1 MKKFLLLLTLFCTT
15 VFGVMAQCD
24 APYNVQANA
33 TYNHVNLSWESSL
46 LNPVEY
52 TDSVTYGN
60 TYTTGIGTNSAAV
73 YDIVVRFPVESLAGV
88 NGQYLTHVSFTPAS
102 LSVTSFTVKVWV
114 GGSHSGTTYNEGT
127 LVSSVVLSP
136 DEVTPGVPNVIRL
149 STPVLVNSSQELWL
163 GYECNATGDHPAAG
177 GNENVISGTND
188 LLHLNGTWGA
198 LPDFGL
204 TGYAWCISGYFST
217 PASISGFNVLRD
229 NVVLNTTP
237 ITSHSYTDATVL
249 PQTQYCYTIQSIC
262 SSTTNS
268 ATPVCVT
275 TPIEP
280 NCGPIVGNG
289 TNSTHLIPFNTFY
302 NYSYSQQIYTASELG
317 VSAGTIVALAFHYF
331 YSTPITQNNI
341 TVYMANVSQSNFTST
356 SDWIPA
362 SELTQVFHGNVY
374 CSNVDSNLV
383 TIDFN
388 EAFEWD
394 GHSNVVV
401 AIVNDRGSYE
411 GSEERFYTHTS
422 SGNTVLYAY
431 NDNNA
436 YSIQAPGA
444 GTLSAER
451 NNMKFC
457 FGPEPTC
464 YRPTHLTVLNTTD
477 VTASFSWSPHS
488 SSDNSWE
495 VVIVPEGTSV
505 DNGTPVLVNDTFYT
519 VNNLTENMGYNIYV
533 RTACSSSDQSAW
545 VHTSFRTQCVS
556 IHVGVP
562 YYDNFTSY
570 GTGHDAFPYC
580 WRRSSNYE
588 AEAYPYIISASAT
601 TGQMLFISNA
611 TTYSLAVSQGLDLS
625 AYPAGSLALSYWIA
639 QAQSY
644 YGRMDVGIMTDP
656 NDLNTFTLL
665 KSYYPTDYNETGYF
679 QEDYILLTESYP
691 NIVYLA
697 FYAPACGNNS
707 NNTTH
712 LSRVRVDLAPN
723 CMPPANLAISEV
735 SGTSAVVSWDEA
747 AFSANSYTLAYGAV
761 GQTPTTIIVN
771 GTDYM
776 LTGLTQGTEYEVM
789 LWSNC
794 DNGTADTLTA
804 NFTTLAFLECT
815 QPDNVGTIV
824 TDSTAATTT
833 YLLPVNNFYRYTYS
847 QQIYTADEITP
858 THTPT
863 VITGIAFN
871 YGYSAQNTDKT
882 DVKIYLAHRSSSSF
896 ASTTDWTPISDAV
909 LVYEGDLICSQGWN
923 TFNFDT
929 YFSYNGSDNL
939 VLIVDDNSYAY
950 NGSAYV
956 FNAHTASNNIS
967 MYYYSDSSNPDPA
980 NPPTASSR
988 VATRSDVKFFL
999 CNQTAP
1005 MSCPAPYLYVAET
1018 EAENVTLAWNA
1029 NGNENEWNLEYRIEG
1044 SNSWTSE
1051 GTVSTTPYTISN
1063 LTTDMNYE
1071 FRLKA
1076 VCDAGDSS
1084 EWVYT
1089 SAYVPCESVELPI
1102 VENFDS
1108 YNANENPSC
1117 WVMKYNGTTATPS
1130 ITTAQA
1136 YSGTKSLYFYCPS
1149 NGNYAY
1155 AISPR
1160 IDDGVDMDS
1169 LEIMFFAYTATA
1181 GYFIEVGIMED
1192 PDDLGSFTSLGQFN
1206 PSSINNW
1213 ELGSLIS
1220 RGYAGEGHYV
1230 AFRVPEW
1237 FANNIYVDNINIHYI
1252 PSCLNVVNINAT
1264 AITPYTADI
1273 SWTAN
1278 GSETQWNYVYG
1289 PAGTVDPD
1297 NATPMSANSNNITLT
1312 DLAANTLYDIYV
1324 QANCGDGDL
1333 SIWMSSSF
1341 RTECAPMT
1349 MLPYEENFDSYAG
1362 TTSTSTNVL
1371 PSCWSRYNIGTSYT
1385 GLPTVY
1391 ASAAHSGSNSMYFYT
1406 YSSTAYSDQIA
1417 ILPEIDTTVIPIN
1430 TLQLSLFMRSS
1441 STSYPFNVQ
1450 VGVMSD
1456 PNDVSTFQLV
1466 QTLTVSGTSYV
1477 EQEAYFDNFTGNG
1490 NFIALKVAQ
1499 PTSNYN
1505 YGYIDDIVL
1514 SAIPSCSPVSELNVS
1529 NIAGSSALV
1538 SWSNGHFGTVSSYTL
1553 EYSEAG
1559 QNNWMTAANNIT
1571 TTSYMLSGLEPL
1583 TQYDVRVI
1591 VNCEDGEES
1600 DGVVE
1605 TFLTRCLA
1613 GGEVAIGN
1621 GTTTSTYLPS
1631 YSFYKHSYTQQIFT
1645 AAEMG
1650 GAANIISVSF
1660 DMANLSQQR
1669 HFTIY
1674 LMHTTESAIN
1684 AWIPAANAQMVF
1696 NGDHVFQTGWNT
1708 FNFNTP
1714 FAYNG
1719 VDNLLL
1725 IVLDDNDSYVSGN
1738 SWYTHASTTNCARYI
1753 YTDSAPYSI
1762 SSVPTSTGTALSVNN
1777 NVIFG
1782 GNCDSTATC
1791 FAPNV
1796 YVTNITTTTADVN
1809 WVPGYGESDWEL
1821 EYTVYGDTNNWTP
1834 IASPAGGSITLDPLT
1849 SNTHYLVR
1857 MRSDCGGGDV
1867 SAWAFVDFRTECGQS
1882 TIPFTED
1889 FNSYGSGNSAFPD
1902 CWSRHNTYSTTP
1914 YPYISTTNNSGA
1926 TGGSL
1931 YFYSSTTS
1939 YALAVTPEFS
1949 TDVNTMEVSFYL
1961 RVGTATNGMIVGV
1974 MTDPENYDSF
1984 VPVDTVFCSAAGVF
1998 EYAEVDLDTYS
2009 GTGKYIAFK
2018 NYMTTSGA
2026 LYLDDINI
2034 NLIPSCKRPGDVT
2047 VTNIDMTSAV
2057 VAWTE
2062 RGSANEWVIEYGP
2075 VGFSHGAGTTVPAT
2089 QNPYTLTGLTAGT
2102 QYDVYVRANCGNND
2116 LSDWSLNHAT
2126 FTTSFCA
2133 STDQCE
2139 YRFVCTDGYGDG
2151 WNDAYVSVQQN
2162 GVTVA
2167 TVEALDH
2174 GMSSTTTV
2182 DTIRVMLCD
2191 NVSTTFIWHSGLYD
2205 DEASLAVLAPNG
2217 VVLYNQEDMSTISST
2232 NLLTFTTDCNAVPP
2246 TCDAPTNLSVSNVT
2260 DNSATVTW
2268 TAGGNETSWDVE
2280 YKLHSAS
2287 QWQQS
2292 TVSQTTFTIQG
2303 LTASSNY
2310 DVRVKALCS
2319 AYLESEFVNT
2329 TFTTGVGIDDLN
2341 FAQNISLLPNP
2352 ADNFIELTVNS
2363 SIEVKEAVVYN
2374 AFGQMIQTVQLTDN
2388 HTRIDLSNMA
2398 AGMYFVRVNG
2408 EGVTATKK
2416 FIKK

>member
-15 VFGVMAQCD
+15 VLGVMAQCD

-46 LNPVEY
+46 LDPVVFS
-52 TDSVTYGN
+52 DSITYGN
-60 TYTTGIGTNSAAV
+60 TATSGIGTGSAFTFTVA
-73 YDIVVRFPVESLAGV
+73 VRFPASMLSNV
-88 NGQYLTHVSFTPAS
+88 NGQDLSHVNFVPFQLNVSA
-102 LSVTSFTVKVWV
+102 VTIKVWT
-114 GGSHSGTTYNEGT
+114 GGSYNTTFNEGT
-127 LVSSVVLSP
+127 LVSTTNVNI
-136 DEVTPGVPNVIRL
+136 DELTAGDNNTVRL
-149 STPVLVNSSQELWL
+149 STPVQVNTNLGELWIGVEYVATS
-163 GYECNATGDHPAAG
+163 GYPAGCGTALTAG
-177 GNENVISGTND
+177 FNNLIYSDGEWAELTE
-188 LLHLNGTWGA
+188 LNSA
-198 LPDFGL
+198 LTYG
-204 TGYAWCISGYFST
+204 WCIAGLFTSSLPEIT
-217 PASISGFNVLRD
+217 GFNVLRD

-237 ITSHSYTDATVL
+237 IASHSYTDATVM

-262 SSTTNS
+262 SSTTANS
-268 ATPVCVT
+268 TPACVT

-289 TNSTHLIPFNTFY
+289 NNTTYLIPFNTYY

-331 YSTPITQNNI
+331 HSSPITQNDI
-341 TVYMANVSQSNFTST
+341 TIYMANVPQSNFTST
-356 SDWIPA
+356 TDWIPA

-374 CSNVDSNLV
+374 CSNADSNLV

-401 AIVNDRGSYE
+401 AFLNDRGSYE
-411 GSEERFYTHTS
+411 SSDARFYTHTS

-431 NDNNA
+431 NDNNT
-436 YSIQAPGA
+436 YSIQSPGT
-444 GTLSAER
+444 GTLSADR

-477 VTASFSWSPHS
+477 VSASFSWSPHS

-588 AEAYPYIISASAT
+588 AEAYPYIISASST

-639 QAQSY
+639 QSQTY
-644 YGRMDVGIMTDP
+644 YGRMDIGIMTDP

-691 NIVYLA
+691 NTVYLA

-707 NNTTH
+707 FNTTH

-747 AFSANSYTLAYGAV
+747 AFSANNYTLAYGAV
-761 GQTPTTIIVN
+761 GQTPTTIVVN

-776 LTGLTQGTEYEVM
+776 ITGLTQGTEYEVM

-794 DNGTADTLTA
+794 DNGEADTLTA

-824 TDSTAATTT
+824 TDTATATTT

-909 LVYEGDLICSQGWN
+909 LVYEGNLICSQGWN

-956 FNAHTASNNIS
+956 FNAHSGTSNGS

-980 NPPTASSR
+980 NPPIASSR
-988 VATRSDVKFFL
+988 TATRSDVKFFL

-1005 MSCPAPYLYVAET
+1005 MSCPAPYLYVEET

-1063 LTTDMNYE
+1063 LTTDVNYE

-1089 SAYVPCESVELPI
+1089 SAYVPCEIVELPI
-1102 VENFDS
+1102 VENFDN

-1117 WVMKYNGTTATPS
+1117 WIMKYNGTTATPS
-1130 ITTAQA
+1130 VTTAQA

-1160 IDDGVDMDS
+1160 IDDGVEMDS

-1192 PDDLGSFTSLGQFN
+1192 PDDLSSFTSLGQFN

-1213 ELGSLIS
+1213 ELGALIS
-1220 RGYAGEGHYV
+1220 RGYAGNGHYV
-1230 AFRVPEW
+1230 AFRVPQW
-1237 FANNIYVDNINIHYI
+1237 FANNIYLDDINIHYI
-1252 PSCLNVVNINAT
+1252 PSCLNVVNIHAT
-1264 AITPYTADI
+1264 NITPYTADI

-1278 GSETQWNYVYG
+1278 GSETQWNYVFG

-1333 SIWMSSSF
+1333 SIWMRASF

-1349 MLPYEENFDSYAG
+1349 LLPYEENFDSYTG
-1362 TTSTSTNVL
+1362 STSTSTNVL
-1371 PSCWSRYNIGTSYT
+1371 PSCWSRYNTGTSYT
-1385 GLPTVY
+1385 GLPTIY

-1417 ILPEIDTTVIPIN
+1417 ILPEIDTTAIPIN
-1430 TLQLSLFMRSS
+1430 TLQLSLFMRSY

-1456 PNDVSTFQLV
+1456 PNDVNTFQLV

-1477 EQEAYFDNFTGNG
+1477 EQEAYFDNFTGSG

-1514 SAIPSCSPVSELNVS
+1514 SAIPSCSPISELNVS

-1538 SWSNGHFGTVSSYTL
+1538 SWSNGHFGTISSYTL

-1559 QNNWMTAANNIT
+1559 QENWMTVSNNIT
-1571 TTSYMLSGLEPL
+1571 TTSYMLSGLEPQ

-1591 VNCEDGEES
+1591 VNCDDGEES

-1605 TFLTRCLA
+1605 TFYTRCLA
-1613 GGEVAIGN
+1613 GGEMAIGN

-1650 GAANIISVSF
+1650 GASNITSVSF

-1669 HFTIY
+1669 HYTIY
-1674 LMHTTESAIN
+1674 MMHTTESAVN
-1684 AWIPAANAQMVF
+1684 AWIPAANAQLVF

-1708 FNFNTP
+1708 FDFNTP

-1762 SSVPTSTGTALSVNN
+1762 STVPTSTGTALSVNN

-1782 GNCDSTATC
+1782 GNCDTTATC
-1791 FAPNV
+1791 FAPNM
-1796 YVTNITTTTADVN
+1796 YVDNVDTTSADII
-1809 WVPGYGESDWEL
+1809 WVPGLDESNWEL
-1821 EYTVYGDTNNWTP
+1821 EYTLYGDTNWIP
-1834 IASPAGGSITLDPLT
+1834 IANPTGGLITLDQLT
-1849 SNTHYLVR
+1849 PNTHYAVR
-1857 MRSDCGGGDV
+1857 MRSDCGGGDY
-1867 SAWAFVDFRTECGQS
+1867 SPSWAMADFRTECGLTS
-1882 TIPFTED
+1882 IPFTENL
-1889 FNSYGSGNSAFPD
+1889 NSYGTGNNAFPD
-1902 CWSRHNTYSTTP
+1902 CWVRYNNYSTTP
-1914 YPYISTTNNSGA
+1914 YPYITATNNSGT

-1931 YFYSSTTS
+1931 YYYASTTS
-1939 YALAVTPEFS
+1939 YDIAVMPEIN
-1949 TDVNTMEVSFYL
+1949 TDVNTLEVTFYL
-1961 RVGTATNGMIVGV
+1961 RVGSVTNGMIVGV
-1974 MTDPENYDSF
+1974 MDNPTDFDNF
-1984 VPVDTVFCSAAGVF
+1984 VPVDTVFCSTTGVF
-1998 EYAEVDLDTYS
+1998 QYQEVDMDTYT
-2009 GTGKYIAFK
+2009 GTGKHIAFK
-2018 NYMTTSGA
+2018 SYTVSAGA
-2026 LYLDDINI
+2026 MYLDDIYVT
-2034 NLIPSCKRPGDVT
+2034 LIPSCKRPGDVT
-2047 VTNIDMTSAV
+2047 VSNVDMTSAV

-2062 RGSANEWVIEYGP
+2062 RGSATAWEIEYGP
-2075 VGFSHGAGTTVPAT
+2075 AGFTPGNNAGTTVQVST
-2089 QNPYTLTGLTAGT
+2089 NPFTLTGLTTGT
-2102 QYDVYVRANCGNND
+2102 EYDVYVRSNCGGGD
-2116 LSDWSLNHAT
+2116 ISEVSMNHAT
-2126 FTTSFCA
+2126 FLTSLC
-2133 STDQCE
+2133 STADQCE
-2139 YRFVCTDGYGDG
+2139 YVFSCEDSYGDG
-2151 WNDAYVSVQQN
+2151 WNGGTILVQQN

-2167 TVEALDH
+2167 TV
-2174 GMSSTTTV
+2174 
-2182 DTIRVMLCD
+2182 TIDNGSNYTAHVMLCD
-2191 NVSTTFIWHSGLYD
+2191 NVSTALVWTEGNYD
-2205 DEASLAVLAPNG
+2205 DECSFTVANPVGTVIYTSSVLSSGSLF
-2217 VVLYNQEDMSTISST
+2217 
-2232 NLLTFTTDCNAVPP
+2232 TFTTDCNAMPL

-2260 DNSATVTW
+2260 DNSAIVTW
-2268 TAGGNETSWDVE
+2268 TAGGSETSWDVE

-2287 QWQQS
+2287 QWQQT
-2292 TVSQTTFTIQG
+2292 TVTQTSFTITG

-2310 DVRVKALCS
+2310 DVRVKALCDNN
-2319 AYLESEFVNT
+2319 LESEFVNGN
-2329 TFTTGVGIDDLN
+2329 FTTSVGIDDIN
-2341 FAQNISLLPNP
+2341 FSQNISLLPNP
-2352 ADNFIELTVNS
+2352 ADNYIELRVNS
-2363 SIEVKEAVVYN
+2363 NVEMTEAVVYN
-2374 AFGQMIQTVQLTDN
+2374 AFGQQIQTVQLTDN
-2388 HTRIDLSNMA
+2388 HARIDLSNMA

-2416 FIKK
+2416 FIKR

>member
-1 MKKFLLLLTLFCTT
+1 MKKILLLLTLLCTT
-15 VFGVMAQCD
+15 VLGVMAQCD
-24 APYNVQANA
+24 APSNVQANA
-33 TYNHVNLSWESSL
+33 FYNHVNLSWESSL

-52 TDSVTYGN
+52 TDSLTYGN
-60 TYTTGIGTNSAAV
+60 TYATAIGTNSAAV
-73 YDIVVRFPVESLAGV
+73 FDVAVRFPVENLTSV

-102 LSVTSFTVKVWV
+102 LTVNTFTVKVWI
-114 GGSHSGTTYNEGT
+114 GGSHSGTTYNPGT
-127 LVSSVVLSP
+127 LVSSVVLMP
-136 DEVTPGVPNVIRL
+136 EQVTAGVPNVVRL
-149 STPVLVNSSQELWL
+149 STPVLVNSSQELWI
-163 GYECNATGDHPAAG
+163 GYECNATGDHPAAA
-177 GNENVISGTND
+177 GNETVISGTND
-188 LLHLNGTWGA
+188 LLQLNGTWGA

-217 PASISGFNVLRD
+217 PAAISGFNVFRD
-229 NVVLNTTP
+229 NVLLTATP
-237 ITSHSYTDATVL
+237 ITDHNYTDASLV
-249 PQTQYCYTIQSIC
+249 PQTQYCYTIQSVC
-262 SSTTNS
+262 SSTTNNS
-268 ATPVCVT
+268 APACVT

-280 NCGPIVGNG
+280 TCGPVIGNG
-289 TNSTHLIPFNTFY
+289 TNTCYTHPFNTY
-302 NYSYSQQIYTASELG
+302 YGYSYTQQIYKATELG
-317 VSAGTIVALAFHYF
+317 VQAGTVASISFHY
-331 YSTPITQNNI
+331 YHATPITMNNVTI
-341 TVYMANVSQSNFTST
+341 YMANVSQETFAST
-356 SDWIPA
+356 TDWVPG
-362 SELTQVFHGNVY
+362 SELTQVFHGTVN
-374 CSNVDSNLV
+374 CSNTNNNLV
-383 TIDFN
+383 TIDLNDF
-388 EAFEWD
+388 FEWD
-394 GHSNVVV
+394 GHSNIVV
-401 AIVNDRGSYE
+401 AIANAQGSYID
-411 GSEERFYTHTS
+411 SDPRFYTHTT
-422 SGNTVLYAY
+422 SGSTVLYAY
-431 NDNNA
+431 TDNGA
-436 YSIQAPGA
+436 YDIQAPGS
-444 GTLSAER
+444 GNLSSER
-451 NNMKFC
+451 DNMQFC

-464 YRPTHLTVLNTTD
+464 YRPTHLTILSTSD
-477 VTASFSWSPHS
+477 VTASFSWQRHS
-488 SSDNSWE
+488 STDNSWE

-505 DNGTPVLVNDTFYT
+505 NNGTPIQVSDTFYT
-519 VNNLTENMGYNIYV
+519 ATGLSENMGYDFYV
-533 RTACSSSDQSAW
+533 RTVCSSADQSAW
-545 VHTSFRTQCVS
+545 ITTPFRTTCVS
-556 IHVGVP
+556 TFVGVP
-562 YYDNFTSY
+562 YSDNFTSY
-570 GTGHDAFPYC
+570 GTGTSAFPYC
-580 WRRSSNYE
+580 WHRSTNNPE
-588 AEAYPYIISASAT
+588 NNYPYIISVSGN
-601 TGQMLFISNA
+601 TGQMLFFSNA
-611 TTYSLAVSQGLDLS
+611 STYSLATSQALDLS
-625 AYPAGSLALSYWIA
+625 AYQPGTLALSYWIA
-639 QAQSY
+639 QSQTY
-644 YGRMDVGIMTDP
+644 YGRMDIGIMTDP
-656 NDLNTFTLL
+656 EDLSTFTLL
-665 KSYYPTDYNETGYF
+665 RSYYPTDYVETGRF

-691 NIVYLA
+691 TPIYLA
-697 FYAPACGNNS
+697 FLAPISGNNS
-707 NNTTH
+707 TNVTH
-712 LSRVRVDLAPN
+712 LSRVKVDFAPN
-723 CMPPANLAISEV
+723 CMPPASLAISEV
-735 SGTSAVVSWDEA
+735 SGTSAVVSWNEA
-747 AFSANSYTLAYGAV
+747 AFSANNYTLAYGAV
-761 GQTPTTIIVN
+761 GQTPTTIVVN

-776 LTGLTQGTEYEVM
+776 ITGLTQGTEYEVM

-794 DNGTADTLTA
+794 DNGEADTLTA

-824 TDSTAATTT
+824 TDSATATTT

-871 YGYSAQNTDKT
+871 YGYASQNTDKT

-909 LVYEGDLICSQGWN
+909 LVYEGNLICSQGWN

-956 FNAHTASNNIS
+956 FNAHSGTSNGS
-967 MYYYSDSSNPDPA
+967 MCYYSDSSNPDPA

-988 VATRSDVKFFL
+988 TATRSDVKFFL

-1005 MSCPAPYLYVAET
+1005 MSCPAPYLYVEET

-1063 LTTDMNYE
+1063 LTTDVNYE

-1089 SAYVPCESVELPI
+1089 SAYVPCEIVELPI

-1117 WVMKYNGTTATPS
+1117 WIMKYNGTTATPS
-1130 ITTAQA
+1130 VTTAQA
-1136 YSGTKSLYFYCPS
+1136 YSGSKSLYFYCPS

-1160 IDDGVDMDS
+1160 IDDGVEMDS

-1192 PDDLGSFTSLGQFN
+1192 PDDLSSFTSLGQFN

-1213 ELGSLIS
+1213 ELGALIS

-1230 AFRVPEW
+1230 AFRVPQW
-1237 FANNIYVDNINIHYI
+1237 FANNIYLDDINIHYI
-1252 PSCLNVVNINAT
+1252 PSCLNVVNIHAT
-1264 AITPYTADI
+1264 NITPYTADI

-1278 GSETQWNYVYG
+1278 GSETQWNYVFG

-1333 SIWMSSSF
+1333 SIWMRASF

-1349 MLPYEENFDSYAG
+1349 LLPYEENFDSYTG
-1362 TTSTSTNVL
+1362 STSTSTNVL
-1371 PSCWSRYNIGTSYT
+1371 PSCWSRYNTGTSYT

-1406 YSSTAYSDQIA
+1406 YNSTAYSDQIA
-1417 ILPEIDTTVIPIN
+1417 ILPEIDTTAIPIN
-1430 TLQLSLFMRSS
+1430 TLQLSLFMRSY

-1456 PNDVSTFQLV
+1456 PNDVNTFQLV

-1477 EQEAYFDNFTGNG
+1477 EQEAYFDNFTGSG

-1514 SAIPSCSPVSELNVS
+1514 SAIPSCSPISELNVS

-1538 SWSNGHFGTVSSYTL
+1538 SWSNGHFGTISSYTL

-1559 QNNWMTAANNIT
+1559 QENWMTVSNNIT
-1571 TTSYMLSGLEPL
+1571 TTSYMLSGLEPQ

-1591 VNCEDGEES
+1591 VNCDDGEES

-1605 TFLTRCLA
+1605 TFYTRCLA
-1613 GGEVAIGN
+1613 GGEMAIGN

-1650 GAANIISVSF
+1650 GASNITSVSF

-1669 HFTIY
+1669 HYTIY
-1674 LMHTTESAIN
+1674 MMHTTESAVN
-1684 AWIPAANAQMVF
+1684 AWIPAANAQLVF

-1708 FNFNTP
+1708 FDFNTP

-1762 SSVPTSTGTALSVNN
+1762 STVPSSTGTALSVNN

-1796 YVTNITTTTADVN
+1796 YVNNITTTTADVN
-1809 WVPGYGESDWEL
+1809 WVPGYNESDWEM
-1821 EYTVYGDTNNWTP
+1821 EYTVYGDTTNWTP
-1834 IASPAGGSITLDPLT
+1834 IASPAGGTITLDPLT
-1849 SNTHYLVR
+1849 ANTHYMVR

-1867 SAWAFVDFRTECGQS
+1867 SAWTFVDFRTECGQV
-1882 TIPFTED
+1882 TIPFAD
-1889 FNSYGSGNSAFPD
+1889 NFNSYGSGTTAFPD
-1902 CWSRHNTYSTTP
+1902 CWSKHNTYSTTTP
-1914 YPYISTTNNSGA
+1914 YPYISTVNNSGT

-1931 YFYSSTTS
+1931 YFYASATTYS
-1939 YALAVTPEFS
+1939 LAVTPEFN
-1949 TDVNTMEVSFYL
+1949 TDVNTLEVSFYL
-1961 RVGTATNGMIVGV
+1961 RAGSVSNGMIVGV
-1974 MTDPENYDSF
+1974 MTNPENYDSF
-1984 VPVDTVFCSAAGVF
+1984 VPVDTIFCTATSTF
-1998 EYAEVDLDTYS
+1998 EYAEVDLDNYT
-2009 GTGKYIAFK
+2009 GTGKFIAFK
-2018 NYMTTSGA
+2018 TYMLSTGA

-2034 NLIPSCKRPGDVT
+2034 DLIPSCKRPGNVT
-2047 VTNIDMTSAV
+2047 VSNVDMTSAV

-2062 RGSANEWVIEYGP
+2062 RGSATSWEIEYGP
-2075 VGFSHGAGTTVPAT
+2075 VGFTPGNNAGTTVQAST
-2089 QNPYTLTGLTAGT
+2089 NPFTLTGLTTGT
-2102 QYDVYVRANCGNND
+2102 QYDVYVRANCGGGD
-2116 LSDWSLNHAT
+2116 ISDVSLNHAT
-2126 FTTSFCA
+2126 FATSLC
-2133 STDQCE
+2133 STADQCE
-2139 YRFVCTDGYGDG
+2139 YIFSCVDSYGDG
-2151 WNDAYVSVQQN
+2151 WNGGAILVQQN

-2167 TVEALDH
+2167 TV
-2174 GMSSTTTV
+2174 
-2182 DTIRVMLCD
+2182 TIDDGSNYTAHVMLCD
-2191 NVSTTFIWHSGLYD
+2191 NVSTALVWTEGNYD
-2205 DEASLAVLAPNG
+2205 DECSFTVANPVGTIIYTSSVLSSGSLF
-2217 VVLYNQEDMSTISST
+2217 
-2232 NLLTFTTDCNAVPP
+2232 TFTTDCNAMPL
-2246 TCDAPTNLSVSNVT
+2246 TCDAPTNLNVSDVT

-2268 TAGGNETSWDVE
+2268 TAGGSETSWDVE

-2287 QWQQS
+2287 QWQQT
-2292 TVSQTTFTIQG
+2292 TVTQASFNITG

-2310 DVRVKALCS
+2310 DVRVKALCDN
-2319 AYLESEFVNT
+2319 YLESEFVST
-2329 TFTTGVGIDDLN
+2329 TFTTGVGIDNIDLLN
-2341 FAQNISLLPNP
+2341 SISLMPNP
-2352 ADNFIELTVNS
+2352 ADNYIELSVNS
-2363 SIEVKEAVVYN
+2363 NVEVKEAVVFN
-2374 AFGQMIQTVQLTDN
+2374 AFGQMIQTIQLTDN
-2388 HTRIDLSNMA
+2388 HARIDLSNMA

-2408 EGVTATKK
+2408 ENGIATKK
-2416 FIKK
+2416 FIKR